1 MIYVVTALCAVVSL
15 LSCILSFVYI
25 DKRKLKDAA
34 EAVTEK
40 KIETSDDNCKM
51 DLSKVNAAENESRI
65 GPFTVIIS
73 KLKSLSKKQWIFTVS
88 LVVLTTAELFWS
100 MLCYNLSV
108 TSEIRIA
115 VAAEMLL
122 AATVTDFYV
131 KKIPNKLVLAVYII
145 RCIIFIP
152 EYFIYGEDFFAVMFS
167 SVIGFVICFV
177 VFFLMSLITKGGI
190 GMGDVKLIS
199 AMGCLLGLTGTFY
212 TILFGMIICMF
223 AGIGLI
229 LFKKK
234 KMKDKLAFGPFIY
247 FGFLVTIILGT
258 F

>member
-15 LSCILSFVYI
+15 LNCILSFVYI
-25 DKRKLKDAA
+25 DRRKLKETA
-34 EAVTEK
+34 ETAEEEK
-40 KIETSDDNCKM
+40 NNNSEVSLSEAETT
-51 DLSKVNAAENESRI
+51 ENEPHTGLITS
-65 GPFTVIIS
+65 IIS
-73 KLKSLSKKQWIFTVS
+73 KLKSLTKKQWVCTAS
-88 LVVLTTAELFWS
+88 LAVITSAGLFWAL
-100 MLCYNLSV
+100 LCYDLSV

-122 AATVTDFYV
+122 AATVIDFHI
-131 KKIPNKLVLAVYII
+131 KKIPNKLILGAYIA

-152 EYFIYGEDFFAVMFS
+152 EYFIYGEDFLGVMLS
-167 SVIGFVICFV
+167 SIIGFVLCFI
-177 VFFLMSLITKGGI
+177 VFFLMSLATKGGI

-199 AMGCLLGLTGTFY
+199 AVGCLLGVAGTFY
-212 TILFGMIICMF
+212 TILFGMIVCML

-247 FGFLVTIILGT
+247 FGFLVAILLGT

>member
-15 LSCILSFVYI
+15 LNCILSFVYI
-25 DKRKLKDAA
+25 DRRKRKVTA
-34 EAVTEK
+34 EITAEENNNSK
-40 KIETSDDNCKM
+40 FS
-51 DLSKVNAAENESRI
+51 LSEAEITENEPHTGLI
-65 GPFTVIIS
+65 TTIIS
-73 KLKSLSKKQWIFTVS
+73 KIKSLTKKQWIFIAS
-88 LVVLTTAELFWS
+88 LVVMTSAELFWAL
-100 MLCYNLSV
+100 LCYNLSV

-115 VAAEMLL
+115 VVAEMLL
-122 AATVTDFYV
+122 AATVIDFYI
-131 KKIPNKLVLAVYII
+131 KKIPNKLVLGVCII

-167 SVIGFVICFV
+167 SIIGFIVCFI
-177 VFFLMSLITKGGI
+177 VFFLISLATKGGI

-199 AMGCLLGLTGTFY
+199 AAGCLLGVAGTFY
-212 TILFGMIICMF
+212 TILFGMIVCML

-234 KMKDKLAFGPFIY
+234 KMKDKLAFGPFVY
-247 FGFLVTIILGT
+247 FGFLVTILLGT